1 MKTKHRES
9 TDNTPIK
16 IYVNRIENKIT
27 FRIKEGYYLELL
39 TSETMKLLGSIKSKR
54 TKNKIGGNVPHL
66 EITEVELNNSNIV
79 DNNYQH
85 NSRFWY
91 TFVRKRRSF
100 GQVLDI
106 LPKNS
111 IF

>member
-54 TKNKIGGNVPHL
+54 TKNKIGVNVPHL
-66 EITEVELNNSNIV
+66 EITEVELNNSNMSTIII
-79 DNNYQH
+79 NIN
-85 NSRFWY
+85 
-91 TFVRKRRSF
+91 
-100 GQVLDI
+100 
-106 LPKNS
+106 
-111 IF
+111 